1 MRFGGILK
9 ETVAASAAAAVVVT
23 LAGAVLGHFST
34 GAGLAAGLLIGS
46 FNGHALAALMARG
59 APFVASTIVRL
70 AAFTAVAIAVAFLLG
85 SDAWAVLLGVA
96 AAQGVL
102 VAAAVRQG
110 VSTR

>member
-9 ETVAASAAAAVVVT
+9 ETVAASAVAAVVAI
-23 LAGAVLGHFST
+23 LAGAMLGHLST
-34 GAGLAAGLLIGS
+34 GAGVAAGLLIGS
-46 FNGHALAALMARG
+46 LNGHALAALMTRG

-70 AAFTAVAIAVAFLLG
+70 AAFSAVAIAVAVLLR

-102 VAAAVRQG
+102 VAASIRRGLRA
-110 VSTR
+110 

>member
-9 ETVAASAAAAVVVT
+9 ETVAASAAAAVIAI

-46 FNGHALAALMARG
+46 LNGHALAALMTRG
-59 APFVASTIVRL
+59 TPFLASTIVRL
-70 AAFTAVAIAVAFLLG
+70 AAFSAVAIGVAILLH

-102 VAAAVRQG
+102 VAASIRRGLRA
-110 VSTR
+110 

>member
-9 ETVAASAAAAVVVT
+9 ETVAASAAAAVVAI

-34 GAGLAAGLLIGS
+34 GAGLGAGLLIGS
-46 FNGHALAALMARG
+46 LNGHALAALMARG

-70 AAFTAVAIAVAFLLG
+70 AAFSAVAIAVAILLR
-85 SDAWAVLLGVA
+85 SEAWAALIGVA

-102 VAAAVRQG
+102 VAASIRRGLRA
-110 VSTR
+110 

>member
-9 ETVAASAAAAVVVT
+9 ETVAASAAVAMFAIF
-23 LAGAVLGHFST
+23 AGALLGHLST

-46 FNGHALAALMARG
+46 LNGHALSALMSCG
-59 APFVASTIVRL
+59 TPLVASTIVRL

-96 AAQGVL
+96 AAQGVM